1 MNDELQAQW
10 DARYAKNSDIPQACQ
25 VLREFSHLLPAQGHA
40 LDLGCG
46 MGGNAILLAK
56 HGLAT
61 SAWDLSPVGIERLA
75 NLAAQQSLT
84 VAGQVRDIIGNPPA
98 ANSFDVIVVSYF
110 LERQLF
116 PALLAALKPSGLLFY
131 ETFVRDKPQGVGPSN
146 PDYLLEQNELLAF
159 CDGLVIRAYREEG
172 LIGDVD
178 LGVRNVAM
186 LVGHSIKTP
195 YKY

>member
-1 MNDELQAQW
+1 MSNDELQTQW

-25 VLREFSHLLPAQGHA
+25 ALREFSHLLPAQGHA
-40 LDLGCG
+40 LDLASG
-46 MGGNAILLAK
+46 MGGNALLLAK
-56 HGLAT
+56 YGLTT
-61 SAWDLSPVGIERLA
+61 SAWDLSPVGIEKLN
-75 NLAAQQSLT
+75 NLATQQSLI
-84 VAGQVRDIIGNPPA
+84 VDGQVRDIINNPPA

-146 PDYLLEQNELLAF
+146 PDYLLEQNELLAL

-172 LIGDVD
+172 LIGDVSS
-178 LGVRNVAM
+178 GVRNVAM
-186 LVGHSIKTP
+186 LVGEGV
-195 YKY
+195 